1 MTAAALRRSAAAAD
15 DAGPRPR
22 RLSPARIGVYLLLAS
37 AALFFLLPIYIMVAT
52 ALKTMPEIRGGSSL
66 AWPSAPDAAAW
77 FKAWSAACIGLDCNG
92 IRVGF
97 WNSVRIVAPSVALAV
112 ALGAVN
118 GYCLSFWRFRGANL
132 LFAIMLFGIFI
143 PYQIFVFPLIGIAAR
158 LGLYGRLPG
167 IVLVHVVFAMPIMTL
182 MFRNYFATL
191 PIEIFKAARVDGA
204 GFWRIFFSIMLPMAS
219 PIIVVAVI
227 WQATASW
234 NDYLLGLVFAG
245 RENLPMTAQLNLL
258 VSAEMGA
265 HEYNVDMAATLQTA
279 LVPLVI
285 YFVSGKWFARGIAAG
300 AVKG

>member
-1 MTAAALRRSAAAAD
+1 MTAIVSPGVFAAHA
-15 DAGPRPR
+15 AGPRPR
-22 RLSPARIGVYLLLAS
+22 RLTPARVGIYVFLA
-37 AALFFLLPIYIMVAT
+37 AAAVFFLLPIWIMLAT
-52 ALKTMPEIRGGSSL
+52 ALKTMPEIRGGTAL
-66 AWPSAPDAAAW
+66 IWPQALDLEAWH
-77 FKAWSAACIGLDCNG
+77 KAWSSACIGLDCAG

-97 WNSVRIVAPSVALAV
+97 WNSVRIVVPSVVLAV

-118 GYCLSFWRFRGANL
+118 GYCLSFWRFRGADL
-132 LFAIMLFGIFI
+132 LFGLMLFGIFI
-143 PYQIFVFPLIGIAAR
+143 PYQIFVFPLIAITAR
-158 LGLYGRLPG
+158 LGLYGKLPG

-204 GFWRIFFSIMLPMAS
+204 GFWRIFFSIMMPMAK
-219 PIIVVAVI
+219 PIVVVAVI

-234 NDYLLGLVFAG
+234 NDYLLGMVFAG

-279 LVPLVI
+279 LVPLLI

>member
-1 MTAAALRRSAAAAD
+1 
-15 DAGPRPR
+15 
-22 RLSPARIGVYLLLAS
+22 
-37 AALFFLLPIYIMVAT
+37 
-52 ALKTMPEIRGGSSL
+52 
-66 AWPSAPDAAAW
+66 
-77 FKAWSAACIGLDCNG
+77 
-92 IRVGF
+92 
-97 WNSVRIVAPSVALAV
+97 
-112 ALGAVN
+112 
-118 GYCLSFWRFRGANL
+118 
-132 LFAIMLFGIFI
+132 
-143 PYQIFVFPLIGIAAR
+143 
-158 LGLYGRLPG
+158 
-167 IVLVHVVFAMPIMTL
+167 VLVHVVFAMPIMTL

-204 GFWRIFFSIMLPMAS
+204 GFWRIFASIMMPMAK

-245 RENLPMTAQLNLL
+245 REHLPMTAQLNLL